1 MANIVL
7 ENIHLTEQGRPILQI
22 DKVTLPC
29 DRITAVIGPN
39 GAGKTTLLK
48 VIAGLITD
56 PAFAINTSSKNI
68 SMVLHQTPFIKMSVW
83 GNLLLL
89 KDAIP
94 SLSDDQM
101 NDAMNVFSLT
111 HLKNQPATLLS
122 AGEKQRLAIA
132 RAYLMHPELMILDE
146 PTASLDPNSTL
157 FIESKITELAHS
169 GMRFILAS
177 HDFAQ
182 VKRIS
187 DHIIFIKN
195 GQIIEAS
202 PTKAFFESPSSEV
215 SQEFIA
221 LHV

>member
-1 MANIVL
+1 MAKIVL

-22 DKVTLPC
+22 DKATLPC

-48 VIAGLITD
+48 LIAGLITD
-56 PAFAINTSSKNI
+56 PAFTINTSSKNI

-94 SLSDDQM
+94 SLSADQM
-101 NDAMNVFSLT
+101 NDAMNVFSLS
-111 HLKNQPATLLS
+111 HLRDQPATLLS

-202 PTKAFFESPSSEV
+202 PTRAFFQSPASEV

>member
-7 ENIHLTEQGRPILQI
+7 KNIHLAEQGRPILGI
-22 DKVTLPC
+22 DQATLPC
-29 DRITAVIGPN
+29 NRITAVIGPN

-48 VIAGLITD
+48 VIAGLIPD
-56 PAFAINTSSKNI
+56 PAFDINTSTKNI

-89 KDAIP
+89 KDALP

-101 NDAMNVFSLT
+101 NHAMNVFSLN

-157 FIESKITELAHS
+157 FIESKIAELANS
-169 GMRFILAS
+169 SMRFLIAS

-187 DHIIFIKN
+187 DHIIFVKN
-195 GQIIEAS
+195 GQIIETGPTEEFFAS
-202 PTKAFFESPSSEV
+202 PSTEDA
-215 SQEFIA
+215 QEFIA
-221 LHV
+221 LHL

>member
-7 ENIHLTEQGRPILQI
+7 ENIHLTEQARPILHI
-22 DKVTLPC
+22 DKATLPC

-48 VIAGLITD
+48 LIAGLITD
-56 PAFAINTSSKNI
+56 PAFTINTSSKNI

>member
-48 VIAGLITD
+48 VIAGLINN
-56 PAFAINTSSKNI
+56 PAFATNTASKNI

>member
-48 VIAGLITD
+48 VIAGLINN

-101 NDAMNVFSLT
+101 NNAMNVFSLT

-187 DHIIFIKN
+187 DQIIFIKN

>member
-7 ENIHLTEQGRPILQI
+7 ENIHLTEQARPILQI
-22 DKVTLPC
+22 DKATLPC

-56 PAFAINTSSKNI
+56 PAFAMNTASKNI

-83 GNLLLL
+83 GNLILL

>member
-7 ENIHLTEQGRPILQI
+7 ENIHLSEQGRPILQI

-29 DRITAVIGPN
+29 NRITAVIGPN

-83 GNLLLL
+83 GNLILL

>member
-1 MANIVL
+1 MAKIVL
-7 ENIHLTEQGRPILQI
+7 ENIHLTEQGRPILHI
-22 DKVTLPC
+22 DKATLPC

-48 VIAGLITD
+48 LIAGLITD
-56 PAFAINTSSKNI
+56 PAFTINTSSKNI